1 LLLQV
6 RIEKDTVISSL
17 TKQVDSLRRRQ
28 EQTTN
33 EQLSYLEEEN
43 KKLVKERTLLQT
55 QVSKLEHEKKL
66 QQERLTELKSALDKM
81 DEMSAD
87 REKLKVEVEQLRR
100 ANEDLAVSSES
111 LEKVLLRKEE
121 LESAYEKTSRKL
133 EKLKSDWES
142 VSAENA
148 QLKHDA
154 TRWESKIRFFFF
166 FCFRHFSRKTFHSL
180 KNCRTLSWRESVSR
194 PMSFSP
200 PSSQTRLLRVFHYS
214 SSSIPSSK

>member
-81 DEMSAD
+81 DEMGAD

-100 ANEDLAVSSES
+100 ANEDLAASSES

-154 TRWESKIRFFFF
+154 TRSEFFF
-166 FCFRHFSRKTFHSL
+166 FCFRHVSRKTFHSL